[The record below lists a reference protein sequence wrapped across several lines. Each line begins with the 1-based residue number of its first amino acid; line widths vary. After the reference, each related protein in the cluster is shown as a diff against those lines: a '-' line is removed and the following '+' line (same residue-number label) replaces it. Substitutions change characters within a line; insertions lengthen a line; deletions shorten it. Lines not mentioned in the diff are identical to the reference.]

1 MKYTSYFAVVQS
13 ECYYNPI
20 YGIYP
25 TREDAWE
32 AIITEA
38 ETFAYEN
45 MTCCE
50 RGDVMDSKDNEWTW
64 DDYDYLFNDAIHV
77 FEIQE
82 VKMFE

>member
-1 MKYTSYFAVVQS
+1 MKYTSYFAVVQI
-13 ECYYNPI
+13 ECYDNPI
-20 YGIYP
+20 YGIYH

-45 MTCCE
+45 MMCYE
-50 RGDVMDSKDNEWTW
+50 RGDVMDSEDNEWTW
-64 DDYDYLFNDAIHV
+64 DDYDYLFDDTIRA

-82 VKMFE
+82 VKIFK